1 VDKLKKTIKD
11 SITNFE
17 QSYPIETVRESLAEA
32 GVDFKIRN
40 ASQDRFIKQLKFNLK
55 VKINREKQEELL
67 RIAAERFQDAL
78 QKGLDKPVAFLNNL
92 IKQNKINFQFNKLK
106 ELNEDE
112 IKEIIKDQNLIE
124 IIEMI
129 ESESKGKQ

>member
-1 VDKLKKTIKD
+1 MDKLKKTIKD

-32 GVDFKIRN
+32 DVDYKARS
-40 ASQDRFIKQLKFNLK
+40 ASQDKFIKQLKFKLK
-55 VKINREKQEELL
+55 IKANREKQEELL
-67 RIAAERFQDAL
+67 LIATQNFQDAL
-78 QKGLDKPVAFLNNL
+78 QQGLDKPVAFLNSL
-92 IKQNKINFQFNKLK
+92 IRQNKIKFQHSKLK
-106 ELNEDE
+106 ELNEEE

>member
-1 VDKLKKTIKD
+1 MDKLKKTIKD

-32 GVDFKIRN
+32 GVDYKVRN
-40 ASQDRFIKQLKFNLK
+40 ASQDKFIKQLKFKLK
-55 VKINREKQEELL
+55 IKANREKQEELL
-67 RIAAERFQDAL
+67 RIATQNFQDAL
-78 QKGLDKPVAFLNNL
+78 HQGLDKPVAFLNSL
-92 IKQNKINFQFNKLK
+92 IRQNKIKFQHSKLK
-106 ELNEDE
+106 ELNEEE